1 MGEAPHGLDQ
11 ARVAVDRKWMHGWM
25 NEQMNG
31 RTDAGW
37 TDAGWMDAGWLW
49 DVQLNNYNYHFACIV
64 SKITVGNKLKGKH
77 SI

>member
-31 RTDAGW
+31 W
-37 TDAGWMDAGWLW
+37 TDAGWRWE
-49 DVQLNNYNYHFACIV
+49 VQLNNYDHHSALIV
-64 SKITVGNKLKGKH
+64 SKITVGNQLKVNY